1 MRATLLPLLGSPFL
15 LAACAAQGEKSDF
28 YWSSPVD
35 ALRAANPSDI
45 AVLPPIDGSADAA
58 AAPARAPGVP
68 LERFQ
73 QVAYGVL
80 LSRRYAPL
88 ALDFVERAWRASE
101 ASAGGKGMCGEDA
114 YLRIWVA
121 RFDTSRLRSHDEVR
135 IEATF
140 LLNDGKTGAE
150 LWSAKAD
157 RKIHLGAESEVVRD
171 EALLRRRAV
180 ERFVEYALRGLP
192 AREPSALER

>member
-1 MRATLLPLLGSPFL
+1 MRATLLPLLASPLL
-15 LAACAAQGEKSDF
+15 LAACAAQAEKSDF

-45 AVLPPIDGSADAA
+45 AVLPPIDGTGGAA
-58 AAPARAPGVP
+58 SQPARSQAVP

-73 QVAYGVL
+73 QAAYAVL

-135 IEATF
+135 IEANF

-150 LWSAKAD
+150 LWSAKVD
-157 RKIHLGAESEVVRD
+157 RKINLGPDADVVRD

-180 ERFVEYALRGLP
+180 ERFVEHAMRGLP